1 MILKSFKTINEIVFV
16 SSISLK
22 LGYKYLKSNKGG
34 IFSFTTLLAIV
45 GLSIGISSLIVV
57 TSVMNGFEK
66 ELENRILG
74 VIPHSVLVSNAPL
87 DYELLIKKVKDSNEI
102 IDAAPYIS
110 FQGLISSSYNSKGV
124 SVIGIDSDYERN
136 MSIIPEYMILGSLEN
151 LNEKNSIVIGSLLA
165 ANLGVYAGD
174 EINITT
180 SDIRT
185 SIIGSYP
192 ISVNLKIVGI
202 YELKTEIDQYMT
214 FISHETAQKLKN
226 LKTNQTISIRLKTKN
241 LFEADRISANVITAI
256 NQEDLSIFHGSLHG
270 TLFEAIKF
278 EKLLISLMLFLI
290 VAVASILVL
299 STVVMTV
306 KSKEREIGIL
316 QTIGATKRQIILI
329 FFTQGIFVSFIGIF
343 IGLILGFIC
352 TLNLNNLISL
362 IESILGRN
370 LLEAY
375 FINYFPYYIDYFQ
388 ILIICFISLIISLC
402 ASLIPSFRAV
412 KLNPV
417 EILRHE

>member
-1 MILKSFKTINEIVFV
+1 M

-74 VIPHSVLVSNAPL
+74 VIPHSVLVSNDPIN
-87 DYELLIKKVKDSNEI
+87 DYELLIKKVKNNKEI
-102 IDAAPYIS
+102 IDAAPYINI
-110 FQGLISSSYNSKGV
+110 QGLISSSYDSKGV
-124 SVIGIDSDYERN
+124 SVIGIDSDYENN
-136 MSIIPEYMILGSLEN
+136 MSIIPDYMILGSLEN

-165 ANLGVYAGD
+165 ANLGVYTGD
-174 EINITT
+174 EVNITT
-180 SDIRT
+180 SDIKT

-226 LKTNQTISIRLKTKN
+226 LKGNQTISIRLKTNN
-241 LFEADRISANVITAI
+241 LFEADRISANIITSI
-256 NQEDLSIFHGSLHG
+256 DQENLSYISWKSTHG

-329 FFTQGIFVSFIGIF
+329 FFTQGIFVSFIGIL

-362 IESILGRN
+362 IETLLGRN

-388 ILIICFISLIISLC
+388 IFIICFISLIISLC
-402 ASLIPSFRAV
+402 ASLIPSLRAV
-412 KLNPV
+412 RLNPV

>member
-1 MILKSFKTINEIVFV
+1 M

-34 IFSFTTLLAIV
+34 LFSFTTLLAIV

-74 VIPHSVLVSNAPL
+74 VIPHSILVSNGPIN
-87 DYELLIKKVKDSNEI
+87 DYKLLIDEVKYNKEI

-110 FQGLISSSYNSKGV
+110 IQGLISSSYESKGV
-124 SVIGIDSDYERN
+124 SVIGIDSDNETN
-136 MSIIPEYMILGSLEN
+136 MSIVPDYMILGSLEN
-151 LNEKNSIVIGSLLA
+151 LNEKNSIVIGSILA

-180 SDIRT
+180 SDIKT

-226 LKTNQTISIRLKTKN
+226 LEKNQTISIRLKTNN
-241 LFEADRISANVITAI
+241 LFEADRISENVITTI
-256 NQEDLSIFHGSLHG
+256 DEEDLSYISWKSSHG

-290 VAVASILVL
+290 IAVASILVL

-329 FFTQGIFVSFIGIF
+329 FFTQGLFVSFIGII

-352 TLNLNNLISL
+352 TLNLNNLISF
-362 IESILGRN
+362 IETLLGRS

-375 FINYFPYYIDYFQ
+375 FINYFPYYIDYIQ
-388 ILIICFISLIISLC
+388 ILIICFISLIIKFMCLTDT
-402 ASLIPSFRAV
+402 IF
-412 KLNPV
+412 
-417 EILRHE
+417 

>member
-1 MILKSFKTINEIVFV
+1 V

-22 LGYKYLKSNKGG
+22 LGYKYLRSNKGG
-34 IFSFTTLLAIV
+34 NLSFTTILAII
-45 GLSIGISSLIVV
+45 GLMIGISSLIVV

-66 ELENRILG
+66 ELEDRILG
-74 VIPHSVLVSNAPL
+74 VIPHAIITSDTPIN
-87 DYELLIKKVKDSNEI
+87 DYEDLI
-102 IDAAPYIS
+102 IDIKSNKDVIDASPYIS
-110 FQGLISSSYNSKGV
+110 IQGLVTSSYETS
-124 SVIGIDSDYERN
+124 GISIVGIEPNIEKN
-136 MSIIPEYMILGSLEN
+136 MSIVPDYMMIGDIKN
-151 LNEKNSIVIGSLLA
+151 LKKENSIIIGSTLA
-165 ANLGVYAGD
+165 ASIGAYVGD
-174 EINITT
+174 IINITT
-180 SDIRT
+180 SEIKT

-192 ISVNLKIVGI
+192 RSVNLEVVGI
-202 YELKTEIDQYMT
+202 FELKTETLSIR
-214 FISHETAQKLKN
+214 I
-226 LKTNQTISIRLKTKN
+226 KTNN
-241 LFEADRISANVITAI
+241 LFNADGISEDILKDI
-256 NQEDLSIFHGSLHG
+256 NNINYSYSSWKNSHG

-316 QTIGATKRQIILI
+316 LTLGANNKQIILI
-329 FFTQGIFVSFIGIF
+329 FFVQGLLVSLIGIIVGIILGLILILNLNNFVSFIEY
-343 IGLILGFIC
+343 L
-352 TLNLNNLISL
+352 
-362 IESILGRN
+362 LGRN

-375 FINYFPYYIDYFQ
+375 FINYFPHHINIVQ
-388 ILIICFISLIISLC
+388 IITICFISFVISLI

>member
-1 MILKSFKTINEIVFV
+1 M

-34 IFSFTTLLAIV
+34 IFSFTTILAIV
-45 GLSIGISSLIVV
+45 GLTIGISSLIVV

-74 VIPHSVLVSNAPL
+74 VIPHSVLVSNKPINN
-87 DYELLIKKVKDSNEI
+87 YEKIIDNIKNNSEI

-110 FQGLISSSYNSKGV
+110 IQGLISSSYDSEGIAI
-124 SVIGIDSDYERN
+124 IGIEPDYETN
-136 MSIIPEYMILGSLEN
+136 MSIVPDYMLVGSISN
-151 LNEKNSIVIGSLLA
+151 LNDKNSIVIGSLLA
-165 ANLGVYAGD
+165 ANLGVYVGD
-174 EINITT
+174 EVDITT
-180 SDIRT
+180 SDIKT
-185 SIIGSYP
+185 SIIGSFP
-192 ISVNLKIVGI
+192 VAVNLKIVGI

-226 LKTNQTISIRLKTKN
+226 INSDQTISVRLKTKD
-241 LFEADRISANVITAI
+241 LFEADRISRDVLDVVKM
-256 NQEDLSIFHGSLHG
+256 EGLSYISWKSTHG

-278 EKLLISLMLFLI
+278 EKLLIGLMLFLI

-316 QTIGATKRQIILI
+316 QTIGASKKQIILI
-329 FFTQGIFVSFIGIF
+329 FFTQGLFVSFIGIF
-343 IGLILGFIC
+343 IGLVLGFIFI
-352 TLNLNNLISL
+352 LNLNNLITFT
-362 IESILGRN
+362 ESILGKN

-375 FINYFPYYIDYFQ
+375 FINYFPYHIDFLQ
-388 ILIICFISLIISLC
+388 ILIICITSLFISLL
-402 ASLIPSFRAV
+402 ASLVPSLRAV
-412 KLNPV
+412 RLNPV

>member
-1 MILKSFKTINEIVFV
+1 MT
-16 SSISLK
+16 SISLK

-34 IFSFTTLLAIV
+34 LFSFTTLLAIV

-74 VIPHSVLVSNAPL
+74 VIPHSVLTSNDPIN
-87 DYELLIKKVKDSNEI
+87 DYELLIKKAKDNNEI

-110 FQGLISSSYNSKGV
+110 IQGLISSSYDSKGV
-124 SVIGIDSDYERN
+124 SVIGIDPDYEKN
-136 MSIIPEYMILGSLEN
+136 MSIVPEYMLLGSLEN

-165 ANLGVYAGD
+165 ASLGVYAGD

-180 SDIRT
+180 SDIKT

-226 LKTNQTISIRLKTKN
+226 LKRNQTISIRLKTKN
-241 LFEADRISANVITAI
+241 LFEADRISADVLTVFD
-256 NQEDLSIFHGSLHG
+256 QEDLSYISWKSTHG

-290 VAVASILVL
+290 VTVASILVL

-316 QTIGATKRQIILI
+316 QTIGATDRQIILI
-329 FFTQGIFVSFIGIF
+329 FFTQGILVSFIGII

-352 TLNLNNLISL
+352 TLNLNNLVSF
-362 IESILGRN
+362 IETLLGRN

-412 KLNPV
+412 RLNPV